1 MDSQTSADT
10 NAFAKSKTTG
20 AMTFCFALA
29 VESLTSPSYR
39 QLLTAMHDLLA
50 GHPNDVMRKALT
62 SGVAK
67 QAYDTGSGVL
77 TAQARSAPNILTQAV
92 LHECSYMQANLPP
105 PGAAALPSFA
115 QRPQLTAGA
124 EFDEDKPVSI

>member
-1 MDSQTSADT
+1 
-10 NAFAKSKTTG
+10 
-20 AMTFCFALA
+20 MTFCFALA

-50 GHPNDVMRKALT
+50 GHPNDVMRKALA
-62 SGVAK
+62 SGAAK
-67 QAYDTGSGVL
+67 QAYDTGTGSL
-77 TAQARSAPNILTQAV
+77 AAQAGPRSAPNILTQAV

-105 PGAAALPSFA
+105 PGAVVLPSFA

-124 EFDEDKPVSI
+124 EFDEDKPVSL